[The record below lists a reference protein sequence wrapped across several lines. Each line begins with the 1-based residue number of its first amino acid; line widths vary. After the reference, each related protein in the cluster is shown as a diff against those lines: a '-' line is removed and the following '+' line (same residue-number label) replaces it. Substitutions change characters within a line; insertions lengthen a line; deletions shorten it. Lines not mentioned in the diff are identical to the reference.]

1 MMDKDNIFIKPI
13 YFILF
18 SQTEN
23 MTIERKYKKEIIEEK
38 KEYLLNIYIKK
49 YGALGTKFNPII
61 DILGILDSY
70 NDSMIKEVYQNKK
83 EEYKGIYRAELVE
96 RINPF
101 SVFKRLTI
109 F

>member
-1 MMDKDNIFIKPI
+1 MDKDNIFIKPI

-23 MTIERKYKKEIIEEK
+23 LTIERKYRKETIEEK
-38 KEYLLNIYIKK
+38 KEYLLNIYIEK
-49 YGALGTKFNPII
+49 YGALGIKFNPII
-61 DILGILDSY
+61 DIFGILDSY
-70 NDSMIKEVYQNKK
+70 NESMIEEVYQNKK